1 MQHFLGIIMTINES
15 SWSIPEL
22 QQRLDAEAHRGFE
35 TYNKRTAQ
43 VAEVVNALQKV
54 SLDLMRSD
62 SSNTLDA
69 IEGKYSD
76 ALTKVKPLLPH
87 CSADVTPILLD
98 KSNPKE
104 SAEKIQNQ
112 MEYLQLLSNNEQTK
126 ETNLLDLSLKNYTA
140 VTQTLSEIAKT
151 LFGFI
156 KHVLNNSTGR

>member
-1 MQHFLGIIMTINES
+1 MTINQS

-22 QQRLDAEAHRGFE
+22 QQNLDAQAHKGFE

-43 VAEVVNALQKV
+43 VAEVVHALQKV
-54 SLDLMRSD
+54 SLDLLRSD

-69 IEGKYSD
+69 IQVEYSD
-76 ALTKVKPLLPH
+76 ALAKTKKLLPL
-87 CSADVTPILLD
+87 SMKEITPIDLNGKNL
-98 KSNPKE
+98 KE
-104 SAEKIQNQ
+104 NAETIQNQ
-112 MEYLQLLSNNEQTK
+112 MEYLQILSNNEQTK

-156 KHVLNNSTGR
+156 KHILNNSTGR

>member
-1 MQHFLGIIMTINES
+1 MTITQAP
-15 SWSIPEL
+15 WSIPEL
-22 QQRLDAEAHRGFE
+22 QQRLDAQAHKDFE

-62 SSNTLDA
+62 SSYTIDA
-69 IEGKYSD
+69 IKGEYMHVLK
-76 ALTKVKPLLPH
+76 KVRELLPR
-87 CSADVTPILLD
+87 STGDMTPLALD
-98 KSNPKE
+98 RNNLKE
-104 SAEKIQNQ
+104 STEKIQNQ

-140 VTQTLSEIAKT
+140 VTQTLSEIAKN
-151 LFGFI
+151 LFGFV